1 MLTAGNMV
9 IRQNIYKENGK
20 IMKVT
25 MNFSLSYDDMI
36 RFSSAEELRD
46 FYRNAGCDGLE
57 VMPLEPDMRLLVLPD
72 MAVGI
77 HLCCPSDWM
86 RMDREQLLAHY
97 RQNLETARTLGAE
110 YVVFHVTQVSPLES
124 FTYVPEHTDEE
135 VILAT
140 ADLVNELLSEQ
151 EPSFWFL
158 MENLWWP
165 GLNFRRPEM
174 TYLLLESIHYQKK
187 GLMLD
192 TGHFL
197 HTNHKLRTQEEAL
210 LSLNQMLDEHEAYFH
225 SARTGA
231 DGEDFLAWI
240 HGIHLQQSLTGAY
253 VEDCLTHPHI
263 LSDDPM
269 EQMNQLF
276 THIFAIDKHQP
287 FTAPGVRELVERIQ
301 PEYVTLEY
309 ITESREQLAEY
320 LSQGM
325 AALKNEKIFVNPL
338 TNWE

>member
-1 MLTAGNMV
+1 MLC
-9 IRQNIYKENGK
+9 
-20 IMKVT
+20 
-25 MNFSLSYDDMI
+25 FSCPQSGLWA
-36 RFSSAEELRD
+36 SAP
-46 FYRNAGCDGLE
+46 N
-57 VMPLEPDMRLLVLPD
+57 LLT
-72 MAVGI
+72 
-77 HLCCPSDWM
+77 
-86 RMDREQLLAHY
+86 
-97 RQNLETARTLGAE
+97 N
-110 YVVFHVTQVSPLES
+110 
-124 FTYVPEHTDEE
+124 
-135 VILAT
+135 
-140 ADLVNELLSEQ
+140 
-151 EPSFWFL
+151 
-158 MENLWWP
+158 
-165 GLNFRRPEM
+165 
-174 TYLLLESIHYQKK
+174 LLLESIHYQKK

-253 VEDCLTHPHI
+253 VEDWLTHPHI

-309 ITESREQLAEY
+309 ITESREQLAVY

>member
-1 MLTAGNMV
+1 
-9 IRQNIYKENGK
+9 
-20 IMKVT
+20 
-25 MNFSLSYDDMI
+25 
-36 RFSSAEELRD
+36 
-46 FYRNAGCDGLE
+46 
-57 VMPLEPDMRLLVLPD
+57 
-72 MAVGI
+72 
-77 HLCCPSDWM
+77 
-86 RMDREQLLAHY
+86 
-97 RQNLETARTLGAE
+97 
-110 YVVFHVTQVSPLES
+110 
-124 FTYVPEHTDEE
+124 
-135 VILAT
+135 
-140 ADLVNELLSEQ
+140 
-151 EPSFWFL
+151 
-158 MENLWWP
+158 
-165 GLNFRRPEM
+165 M

-197 HTNHKLRTQEEAL
+197 HT
-210 LSLNQMLDEHEAYFH
+210 
-225 SARTGA
+225 
-231 DGEDFLAWI
+231 
-240 HGIHLQQSLTGAY
+240 
-253 VEDCLTHPHI
+253 HPHI
-263 LSDDPM
+263 QSDDPM

>member
-1 MLTAGNMV
+1 
-9 IRQNIYKENGK
+9 
-20 IMKVT
+20 
-25 MNFSLSYDDMI
+25 
-36 RFSSAEELRD
+36 
-46 FYRNAGCDGLE
+46 
-57 VMPLEPDMRLLVLPD
+57 
-72 MAVGI
+72 
-77 HLCCPSDWM
+77 
-86 RMDREQLLAHY
+86 
-97 RQNLETARTLGAE
+97 
-110 YVVFHVTQVSPLES
+110 
-124 FTYVPEHTDEE
+124 
-135 VILAT
+135 
-140 ADLVNELLSEQ
+140 
-151 EPSFWFL
+151 

-174 TYLLLESIHYQKK
+174 TYLLLKSIHYQKK

-197 HTNHKLRTQEEAL
+197 HTNHKLRTQAEAL

-253 VEDCLTHPHI
+253 VEDWITHPHI

-269 EQMNQLF
+269 EQINQLF
-276 THIFAIDKHQP
+276 THIFAIDKHRP

>member
-1 MLTAGNMV
+1 
-9 IRQNIYKENGK
+9 
-20 IMKVT
+20 
-25 MNFSLSYDDMI
+25 
-36 RFSSAEELRD
+36 
-46 FYRNAGCDGLE
+46 
-57 VMPLEPDMRLLVLPD
+57 
-72 MAVGI
+72 
-77 HLCCPSDWM
+77 
-86 RMDREQLLAHY
+86 
-97 RQNLETARTLGAE
+97 
-110 YVVFHVTQVSPLES
+110 
-124 FTYVPEHTDEE
+124 
-135 VILAT
+135 
-140 ADLVNELLSEQ
+140 
-151 EPSFWFL
+151 

-197 HTNHKLRTQEEAL
+197 
-210 LSLNQMLDEHEAYFH
+210 
-225 SARTGA
+225 
-231 DGEDFLAWI
+231 
-240 HGIHLQQSLTGAY
+240 
-253 VEDCLTHPHI
+253 LTHPHI

-301 PEYVTLEY
+301 PEYVTPEY

>member
-1 MLTAGNMV
+1 
-9 IRQNIYKENGK
+9 
-20 IMKVT
+20 
-25 MNFSLSYDDMI
+25 
-36 RFSSAEELRD
+36 
-46 FYRNAGCDGLE
+46 
-57 VMPLEPDMRLLVLPD
+57 
-72 MAVGI
+72 
-77 HLCCPSDWM
+77 
-86 RMDREQLLAHY
+86 
-97 RQNLETARTLGAE
+97 
-110 YVVFHVTQVSPLES
+110 
-124 FTYVPEHTDEE
+124 
-135 VILAT
+135 
-140 ADLVNELLSEQ
+140 
-151 EPSFWFL
+151 

-174 TYLLLESIHYQKK
+174 TYLLLKSIHYQKK

-225 SARTGA
+225 SAKTGA

-253 VEDCLTHPHI
+253 VEDWLTHPHI

-276 THIFAIDKHQP
+276 THIFAIDKHRP

-309 ITESREQLAEY
+309 ITENREQLAEY
-320 LSQGM
+320 LKQGM